1 MATHLQHV
9 VSNIVAI
16 TMIEFIWLD
25 LELYSLNNKQFEYLS
40 DFFSD
45 CLLLKRKFNSF
56 HLVNVTKTR

>member
-25 LELYSLNNKQFEYLS
+25 LELYSLNNKKFEYLS
-40 DFFSD
+40 DFFLIV
-45 CLLLKRKFNSF
+45 CY
-56 HLVNVTKTR
+56 